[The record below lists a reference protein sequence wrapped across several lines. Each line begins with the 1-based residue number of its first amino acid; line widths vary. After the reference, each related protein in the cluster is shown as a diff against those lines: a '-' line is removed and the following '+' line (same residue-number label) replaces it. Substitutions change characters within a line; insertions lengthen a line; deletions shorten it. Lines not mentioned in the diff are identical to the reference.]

1 MFSLYA
7 AGLFLVNKF
16 LKVGSFMDSVV
27 MFQGTIYEKG
37 YGQIARAVMRD
48 KDLKLHSKAIY
59 AYICSFASNS
69 NSGEKTAFPSIE
81 LQCVELGMNE
91 DTYYK
96 YRKPLIEKGYLRI
109 EKLPKEKGKF
119 ERNLYFIVAVPVPQN
134 IGYGVNV
141 DLEPFEPHPK
151 ISGTA
156 EPHPTPSGPVASG
169 PIESGTKTKSLK
181 TNSFK
186 KEKELIS
193 LVPSLETINGIVNLL
208 KSLWPDSPIDEK
220 VAEMIEEAKRG
231 EIEVKHPN
239 QFRGLLKSRL
249 ETWNATRATKPAKFK
264 PIKGGRAEVLPDW
277 FETSHEATERAE
289 NKESE
294 EIEAKKRAI
303 EEKLKAFRNK

>member
-7 AGLFLVNKF
+7 AGLFLVNKI

-81 LQCVELGMNE
+81 LQCAELGMNE

-96 YRKPLIEKGYLRI
+96 YRKPLIEKDYLRI

-169 PIESGTKTKSLK
+169 PIESGTKTKSFK

-186 KEKELIS
+186 KEKELVS
-193 LVPSLETINGIVNLL
+193 LVSSNLPMQKLIDETLKNQYPNAPFEEIKELLLSDENAVVTTIKQYQAMLDYRL
-208 KSLWPDSPIDEK
+208 KSYKSHKQPT
-220 VAEMIEEAKRG
+220 RG
-231 EIEVKHPN
+231 H
-239 QFRGLLKSRL
+239 
-249 ETWNATRATKPAKFK
+249 FK
-264 PIKGGRAEVLPDW
+264 PKRLVRTEVLPDW
-277 FETSHEATERAE
+277 FETSHEATEEAE
-289 NKESE
+289 NKINE

-303 EEKLKAFRNK
+303 EEKLKAFRDK